1 MESISRDMKSLDSD
15 QRHLYEAVVGHALG
29 ENQGV
34 ILHVIELGAEPDQ
47 ATRRAALSRAVE
59 IARQGREAA
68 RAQGITGEE
77 AGAAI
82 DDAIRKVRQ
91 SER

>member
-1 MESISRDMKSLDSD
+1 LTPAAK
-15 QRHLYEAVVGHALG
+15 
-29 ENQGV
+29 NQGIIV
-34 ILHVIELGAEPDQ
+34 HVIELGAEPDQ

-68 RAQGITGEE
+68 KVQGVTEEE
-77 AGAAI
+77 AGTSI
-82 DDAIRKVRQ
+82 DEAVRKVRQ

>member
-1 MESISRDMKSLDSD
+1 MESVIRDVKSLESD
-15 QRHLYEAVVGHALG
+15 QRHLYEAVVGHALR
-29 ENQGV
+29 ENQGI

-47 ATRRAALSRAVE
+47 ATRRAALSPAVE

-68 RAQGITGEE
+68 RAQGITEEE

-82 DDAIRKVRQ
+82 DEAIRKVRQ

>member
-1 MESISRDMKSLDSD
+1 MESVIRDVKSLESD
-15 QRHLYEAVVGHALG
+15 QRHLYEAAVGHALH
-29 ENQGV
+29 ENQGI

-47 ATRRAALSRAVE
+47 ATRRAALSQAVE

-68 RAQGITGEE
+68 TAQGITEDE

-82 DDAIRKVRQ
+82 DEAIQKVRR
-91 SER
+91 SGR